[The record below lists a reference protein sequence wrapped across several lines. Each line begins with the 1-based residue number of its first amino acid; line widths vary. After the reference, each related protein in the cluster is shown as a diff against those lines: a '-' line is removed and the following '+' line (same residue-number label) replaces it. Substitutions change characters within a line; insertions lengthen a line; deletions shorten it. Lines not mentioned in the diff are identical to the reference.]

1 MAITETNRFPRLA
14 GADKLPYVSV
24 RAAHFPTERDNVMT
38 LSFSMIR
45 AGLAA
50 VLLGLTV
57 SACGYNTIPTAEEQ
71 AKAKW
76 ADVQNNYQ
84 RRADLIPNLVATVQ
98 GYAKQER
105 DVLVSVTEA
114 RARAT
119 QIQVDASTLTDPAA
133 FERYQRAQDELS
145 GRLGRLL
152 AIAENYPEL
161 KSNANFLALQSQL
174 EGTENRIAIARRDY
188 NEAVR
193 VYNTT
198 VRTFPGALWAGTV
211 HRWAKERPTFT
222 ATAGA
227 ERNDHSHRP

>member
-1 MAITETNRFPRLA
+1 MNHWSRRWLRPLLLLV
-14 GADKLPYVSV
+14 LPLFV
-24 RAAHFPTERDNVMT
+24 A
-38 LSFSMIR
+38 
-45 AGLAA
+45 
-50 VLLGLTV
+50 
-57 SACGYNTIPTAEEQ
+57 ACGGINTIPTQDEQVKAQWAE
-71 AKAKW
+71 
-76 ADVQNNYQ
+76 VQNQYQ

-161 KSNANFLALQSQL
+161 KSNANFMALQSQL

-198 VRTFPGALWAGTV
+198 IRTFPGALWAGTV

-222 ATAGA
+222 ASAGA
-227 ERNDHSHRP
+227 ERAPTVNFNIGPSPAPAGGLPAPTANTQ